1 MKGLRGVAFLVAI
14 NLINVS
20 QAASIAEQ
28 FEFLA
33 GKAFFSTSGEKISF
47 DNGEFAWNKNLAD
60 TEPAA
65 ITGRYLSSADAVLL
79 QPNNS
84 SEPLSVRIEPATGQ
98 LVLNSVTYSWGS
110 GSRNPAT
117 PAPPAGNA
125 DDLNEQFGYLA
136 GKQFTAASGSY
147 YFEDGHF
154 QLESPTGSL
163 QGQYVVRDGAIHLI
177 SDNSSQASRT
187 LVVSI
192 ANGTVTDQ
200 SSSVVYAWGAAHSG
214 SSTANPAPNPGST
227 TQPPV
232 LPPVSGVPQVPI
244 VPVAEQFEFL
254 KGKGFGDVF
263 SVYYAFSK
271 TTVDGRGTIT
281 RFDGPGE
288 STGNYF
294 ISNDKVYIQFPNV
307 YSLREPVPILVFPAT
322 ASFVISPDKSLRGDH
337 ALADSIYYPTGDVA
351 RALARVKYLGGK
363 IFRGES
369 GLVAFYDNLSSF
381 NFGVAGTI
389 GRVEVLD
396 YTDQADPLVVNAG
409 ISAGSSSRG
418 TSNDDSNLTLTG
430 MLNDGQTFRSTLFL
444 DELNNTL
451 IVNGKGYVWVG
462 ESTTDYSEKVM
473 KPNFGWLMGKTFTST
488 QGNQLSFSDSNAS
501 YTLVAADGRTL
512 DSGIVRSEMVS
523 VYLAHWGSDNM
534 SIKDIFPL
542 DVNINGGSVIYKGET
557 FAWR

>member
-1 MKGLRGVAFLVAI
+1 MKDLQGIAFLVAI
-14 NLINVS
+14 NLLNVS
-20 QAASIAEQ
+20 QAASVAEQ

-47 DNGEFAWNKNLAD
+47 DNGEFAWNKDLAD

-84 SEPLSVRIEPATGQ
+84 SAPLSVRIEPASGQ

-117 PAPPAGNA
+117 PAPPTGNA

-136 GKQFTAASGSY
+136 GKQFTAASGFY
-147 YFEDGHF
+147 YFEGGRF
-154 QLESPTGSL
+154 QLESPNGSL
-163 QGQYVVRDGAIHLI
+163 QGQYVVRDGAINLI
-177 SDNSSQASRT
+177 FDNSSQASRT
-187 LVVSI
+187 VVVRI
-192 ANGTVTDQ
+192 VDGTVTDQ
-200 SSSVVYAWGAAHSG
+200 SSGVVYAWGVAHSG
-214 SSTANPAPNPGST
+214 SSTANPTPNPGSN
-227 TQPPV
+227 TQPPA

-244 VPVAEQFEFL
+244 VPVTEQFEFL
-254 KGKGFGDVF
+254 KGKGFSDVF

-281 RFDGPGE
+281 RFKEPGE
-288 STGNYF
+288 SAGSYF
-294 ISNDKVYIQFPNV
+294 IDNDKVYIQFPNV
-307 YSLREPVPILVFPAT
+307 YSLQEPVPILVFPAT

-351 RALARVKYLGGK
+351 RALARIKYLGGK

-369 GLVAFYDNLSSF
+369 GLVAFDSNFSGLSFS
-381 NFGVAGTI
+381 AT

-396 YTDQADPLVVNAG
+396 YMDQADPLVVNAA

-418 TSNDDSNLTLTG
+418 ERKDDDNLTLTG
-430 MLNDGQTFRSTLFL
+430 MLNNGQTFRSTLFL
-444 DELNNTL
+444 DDLNNTL
-451 IVNGKGYVWVG
+451 IVNGKGYVWLG
-462 ESTTDYSEKVM
+462 ESSTDYSENVT

-488 QGNQLSFSDSNAS
+488 QGNQLSFSNAS

-523 VYLAHWGSDNM
+523 VYLAHLGSDNM
-534 SIKDIFPL
+534 TVKDIFPL
-542 DVNINGGSVIYKGET
+542 EVNINGSSIIYKGET
-557 FAWR
+557 FSWH

>member
-14 NLINVS
+14 NLMNVS

-47 DNGEFAWNKNLAD
+47 DNGEFAWDKNLAD

-65 ITGRYLSSADAVLL
+65 ITGRYLSSADAVVL

-187 LVVSI
+187 VVVSV

-200 SSSVVYAWGAAHSG
+200 SSGVVYSWGVVHSG
-214 SSTANPAPNPGST
+214 ASTTNPAPTPGSN
-227 TQPPV
+227 TQPPA
-232 LPPVSGVPQVPI
+232 LPPVSGIPQVPI
-244 VPVAEQFEFL
+244 VPVTEQFEFL
-254 KGKGFGDVF
+254 KGKGFTDTSLVF
-263 SVYYAFSK
+263 YLFSRD
-271 TTVDGRGTIT
+271 TVDGRGTVN
-281 RFDGPGE
+281 RFNGPLE
-288 STGNYF
+288 STGSYF
-294 ISNDKVYIQFPNV
+294 IGNDKVYIQFPNV
-307 YSLREPVPILVFPAT
+307 TGLQEPAPLLVFPT
-322 ASFVISPDKSLRGDH
+322 TSSFVINPDKSFRGNH
-337 ALADSIYYPTGDVA
+337 ALADSIYTSANIDK
-351 RALARVKYLGGK
+351 ALTRIRYLGGK

-369 GLVAFYDNLSSF
+369 GAIAFDGNFSSF
-381 NFGVAGTI
+381 GMT

-396 YTDQADPLVVNAG
+396 YTDQADPFVVNAG
-409 ISAGSSSRG
+409 VSTGSYSMFDASK
-418 TSNDDSNLTLTG
+418 DDGNLTLTG
-430 MLNDGQTFRSTLFL
+430 MLNNGQTFSSTLFL
-444 DELNNTL
+444 DDLNNTL
-451 IVNGKGYVWVG
+451 IVNGKGYVWLG
-462 ESTTDYSEKVM
+462 ESSTDYSENVT
-473 KPNFGWLMGKTFTST
+473 KPNLGWLMGKTFVST
-488 QGNQLSFSDSNAS
+488 QGNQLSFSNTS
-501 YTLVAADGRTL
+501 YALVAADGRTQ
-512 DSGIVRSEMVS
+512 DSGLVRSGTVS
-523 VYLAHWGSDNM
+523 VYLAHLGSDNM
-534 SIKDIFPL
+534 TVKDIFPL
-542 DVNINGGSVIYKGET
+542 EVNINAGSIIYKGET
-557 FAWR
+557 FSWR